1 MDQTPTTIGRPV
13 WFVGATW
20 ADHQPQDQTDR
31 FLAEG
36 IWENGYRDRYLDEVR
51 SVRPGDRIVIKS
63 THTRKQGLPFDNRGI
78 PVSTM
83 MIKAV
88 GEVTENPGDGR
99 RLKVAWDPVLPPRE
113 WYFYTHRRT
122 IWKVQRSSGALPEA
136 SAALIRFAL
145 DGEPQDHDS
154 FLKRPFWGKRYR
166 FGWTAFFSEIADKLL
181 QYRDD
186 RGPLI
191 AELHAISARLSRPL
205 SIADQF
211 EDGKGPLQDICPF
224 TIFGFIN
231 RNMTAANRRNIANE
245 LATFLEVQEPT
256 PELDWTKDG
265 IPFADN
271 RNVWFFAYAKDRK
284 PGDIDALWKLFADAR
299 EVADMDDERCREAF
313 VRSYDIARTIK
324 KVGVSKL
331 TMGLFWIRPWSFPS
345 LDKKSRKYIED
356 KLGGSPPENA
366 REYLELRDRLLER
379 FLEPDAPVHSFPEL
393 TWSGYNKNDPK
404 PSDDGE
410 SADHGD
416 GPGPEPLPSA
426 EYTIDHILAD
436 GCFLSRDALE
446 KVLRRLRSRKNLI
459 LQGPPGT
466 GKTWLAKKLAFALLG
481 RKDESRIRHLQFHP
495 NLSYEDFV
503 RGHRPVEGRLE
514 LTDGP
519 FLEVTKEARDDPDH
533 DYVMVIEEINRGN
546 PAQIFGEMLTLL
558 EADMRTP
565 AEALALAFPR
575 GEHERVHVPPNVY
588 LIGTMNVA
596 DRSLALVDLALR
608 RRFAFVDLE
617 PVFGESWRRWMRDQ
631 GGFDDG
637 FLGKVAGRMDALNEA
652 ISADASLGKQF
663 RVGHSYLT
671 VPPENRIANR
681 EAWYREVVETE
692 IGPLLREYW
701 FDQPDKADAQEKHLL
716 ADL

>member
-1 MDQTPTTIGRPV
+1 MFESCRGSYRRPNGVSTTSMTGTSTPLGSHDMDRTPTTI
-13 WFVGATW
+13 
-20 ADHQPQDQTDR
+20 
-31 FLAEG
+31 E
-36 IWENGYRDRYLDEVR
+36 
-51 SVRPGDRIVIKS
+51 
-63 THTRKQGLPFDNRGI
+63 
-78 PVSTM
+78 
-83 MIKAV
+83 
-88 GEVTENPGDGR
+88 R
-99 RLKVAWDPVLPPRE
+99 R
-113 WYFYTHRRT
+113 
-122 IWKVQRSSGALPEA
+122 
-136 SAALIRFAL
+136 
-145 DGEPQDHDS
+145 
-154 FLKRPFWGKRYR
+154 R
-166 FGWTAFFSEIADKLL
+166 FGWTAFFSELADKLL

-191 AELHAISARLSRPL
+191 AELHEISARISPSLAL
-205 SIADQF
+205 ADQF
-211 EDGKGPLQDICPF
+211 DDGTKKGRLQDICPF
-224 TIFGFIN
+224 TTIGFIN
-231 RNMTAANRRNIANE
+231 RSMTDANRRSIANE
-245 LATFLEVQEPT
+245 LATFLEVQEPI
-256 PELDWTKDG
+256 PALDWAKDG

-271 RNVWFFAYAKDRK
+271 RNVWFFAYARDRK
-284 PGDIDALWKLFADAR
+284 PGDIDALWRLFVDAR

-313 VRSYDIARTIK
+313 VRSYDNALTVK

-345 LDKKSRKYIED
+345 LDKKSHKYIED
-356 KLGGSPPENA
+356 RLGGSLPENA

-393 TWSGYNKNDPK
+393 TWSGYNQNDPK
-404 PSDDGE
+404 PSDNRE
-410 SADHGD
+410 STHDKKQATSRRANWVTITLSDDEKACLEAACDMAGIKKTAFVKQATMEMLDGD
-416 GPGPEPLPSA
+416 GLVPEPPPSA
-426 EYTIDHILAD
+426 EYTIDAILAD
-436 GCFLSRDALE
+436 GCFLSRAALE
-446 KVLRRLRSRKNLI
+446 KVLSRLQTRKNLI

-481 RKDESRIRHLQFHP
+481 RKDEGRIRHLQFHP

-503 RGHRPVEGRLE
+503 RGHRPVDGRLE

-519 FLEVTKEARDDPDH
+519 FLKLTEEARDDPDH
-533 DYVMVIEEINRGN
+533 DYVIVIEEINRGN

-558 EADMRTP
+558 EADKRTP
-565 AEALALAFPR
+565 DEALVLAFPR
-575 GEHERVHVPPNVY
+575 DKDERVHVPPNVY

-617 PVFGESWRRWMRDQ
+617 PVFGESWRRWMREQ

-637 FLGKVAGRMDALNEA
+637 FLGKVADRMDALNQA

-671 VPPENRIANR
+671 VAPGTRIANR

-701 FDQPDKADAQEKHLL
+701 FDQPDKTDAQEKRLL

>member
-1 MDQTPTTIGRPV
+1 MDQTPTTLEPRPV
-13 WFVGATW
+13 WFVGASW
-20 ADHQPQDQTDR
+20 HDHEPPDQTDR

-36 IWENGYRDRYLDEVR
+36 VWENGYRDRYLHEVK

-63 THTRKQGLPFDNRGI
+63 TYTRKQGLPFDNRGM
-78 PVSTM
+78 PVSALK
-83 MIKAV
+83 IKAV
-88 GEVTENPGDGR
+88 GEVTENLGDGR
-99 RLKVAWDPVLPPRE
+99 RLKVAWKPVRPPRE
-113 WYFYTHRRT
+113 WYFYTHHRT
-122 IWKVQRSSGALPEA
+122 IWKVQRLSGALPEA

-145 DGEPQDHDS
+145 DGAPQDHDR
-154 FLKRPFWGKRYR
+154 FLKWPAWRNRYR

-181 QYRDD
+181 QYRND

-205 SIADQF
+205 PLADT
-211 EDGKGPLQDICPF
+211 KSPLQDICPF
-224 TIFGFIN
+224 TIFGLIN
-231 RNMTAANRRNIANE
+231 RHSANRRSIANE

-271 RNVWFFAYAKDRK
+271 RNVWFFAYARDRK
-284 PGDIDALWKLFADAR
+284 PGDIDALWRLFSDAI
-299 EVADMDDERCREAF
+299 EVADTDDEGCREAF
-313 VRSYDIARTIK
+313 VQSYDNALTVK

-331 TMGLFWIRPWSFPS
+331 TMGLYWIRPWSFPS
-345 LDKKSRKYIED
+345 LDKSSGKYIED
-356 KLGGSPPENA
+356 KLGAVLPENA

-379 FLEPDAPVHSFPEL
+379 FLEPDTRVHSFPEL
-393 TWSGYNKNDPK
+393 TWSGYNQNAPE
-404 PSDDGE
+404 PNDDGK
-410 SADHGD
+410 STHD
-416 GPGPEPLPSA
+416 GGRGPEPPPPPA
-426 EYTIDHILAD
+426 GYTIDHILDD
-436 GCFLSRDALE
+436 GCFLSREALE

-466 GKTWLAKKLAFALLG
+466 GKTWLAKRLAFALLG
-481 RKDESRIRHLQFHP
+481 RKDEGRIRHLQFHP

-503 RGHRPVEGRLE
+503 RGHRPVKGRLE

-519 FLEVTKEARDDPDH
+519 FLEVTRGARDDPEH
-533 DYVMVIEEINRGN
+533 AYVMVIEEINRGN

-558 EADMRTP
+558 EADKRTP
-565 AEALALAFPR
+565 DAALALAFPR
-575 GEHERVHVPPNVY
+575 DESERVHVPPNVY

-617 PVFGESWRRWMRDQ
+617 PVFGESWRKWMRDQ
-631 GGFDDG
+631 GGFEDG
-637 FLGKVAGRMDALNEA
+637 FLGNVADRMDALNEA
-652 ISADASLGKQF
+652 ISADASLGRQF

-671 VPPENRIANR
+671 VAPETRIANR

-701 FDQPDKADAQEKHLL
+701 FDQPDKADAREKHLL
-716 ADL
+716 ADF

>member
-1 MDQTPTTIGRPV
+1 MDRTPTTLERPV

-20 ADHQPQDQTDR
+20 HDHQPTDQIDR
-31 FLAEG
+31 FLENG
-36 IWENGYRDRYLDEVR
+36 IWENGYTDRYLDDVK
-51 SVRPGDRIVIKS
+51 SVEPGDKIVIKS
-63 THTRKQGLPFDNRGI
+63 THTRKHELPFDYRGMA
-78 PVSTM
+78 VSAM
-83 MIKAV
+83 KIKAV

-99 RLKVAWDPVLPPRE
+99 HLKVDWERCSPPRE

-122 IWKVQRSSGALPEA
+122 VWKVQRSSGASSKA
-136 SAALIRFAL
+136 DALIRFAL
-145 DGEPQDHDS
+145 DGEQQDFKIFFEIGEQVSDE
-154 FLKRPFWGKRYR
+154 W
-166 FGWTAFFSEIADKLL
+166 AVFFSEIADKLL
-181 QYRDD
+181 QYRNED

-191 AELHAISARLSRPL
+191 AKLIAISRSVGITFPDDRFP
-205 SIADQF
+205 D
-211 EDGKGPLQDICPF
+211 ETDGTLRDICPF
-224 TIFGFIN
+224 STFGCFN
-231 RNMTAANRRNIANE
+231 RYMQADTKRESFANE
-245 LATFLEVQEPT
+245 LASFLEVRRRTSTLNWNE
-256 PELDWTKDG
+256 DG
-265 IPFADN
+265 IPTLDPQ
-271 RNVWFFAYAKDRK
+271 RTWFFSHAKDRN
-284 PGDIDALWKLFADAR
+284 PDDIDSLWTLFADAIKL
-299 EVADMDDERCREAF
+299 ADAGDEDDDNDRAAF
-313 VRSYDIARTIK
+313 IRSYDKCYGVKGIGTTTLTI
-324 KVGVSKL
+324 
-331 TMGLFWIRPWSFPS
+331 GLYWIRPWSFPP
-345 LDKKSRKYIED
+345 LDKRSIKYMNEE
-356 KLGGSPPENA
+356 LGEQVPEKPNA
-366 REYLELRDRLLER
+366 RDYLELRDRVLER
-379 FLEPDAPVHSFPEL
+379 FDNPDAPVHSFPEL
-393 TWSGYNKNDPK
+393 TRSAYNQ
-404 PSDDGE
+404 SD
-410 SADHGD
+410 SNGD
-416 GPGPEPLPSA
+416 GPGLEPLPSA

-481 RKDESRIRHLQFHP
+481 RKDEGRIRHLQFHP

-519 FLEVTKEARDDPDH
+519 FLEVTKEARDDLEH

-558 EADMRTP
+558 EADKRTP

-671 VPPENRIANR
+671 VPPETRIASPK
-681 EAWYREVVETE
+681 AWYREVVETE

-701 FDQPDKADAQEKHLL
+701 FDQPAKADAQEKRLL

>member
-1 MDQTPTTIGRPV
+1 MFESCRGSYRRPNGVSTTSMTGTSTPLGSHDMDRTPTTI
-13 WFVGATW
+13 
-20 ADHQPQDQTDR
+20 
-31 FLAEG
+31 E
-36 IWENGYRDRYLDEVR
+36 
-51 SVRPGDRIVIKS
+51 
-63 THTRKQGLPFDNRGI
+63 
-78 PVSTM
+78 
-83 MIKAV
+83 
-88 GEVTENPGDGR
+88 R
-99 RLKVAWDPVLPPRE
+99 R
-113 WYFYTHRRT
+113 
-122 IWKVQRSSGALPEA
+122 
-136 SAALIRFAL
+136 
-145 DGEPQDHDS
+145 
-154 FLKRPFWGKRYR
+154 R
-166 FGWTAFFSEIADKLL
+166 FGWTAFFSELADKLL

-191 AELHAISARLSRPL
+191 AELHEISARISPSLAL
-205 SIADQF
+205 ADQF
-211 EDGKGPLQDICPF
+211 DDGTKKGRLQDICPF
-224 TIFGFIN
+224 TTIGFIN
-231 RNMTAANRRNIANE
+231 RSMTDANRRSIANE
-245 LATFLEVQEPT
+245 LATFLEVQEPI
-256 PELDWTKDG
+256 PALDWAKDG

-271 RNVWFFAYAKDRK
+271 RNVWFFAYARDRK
-284 PGDIDALWKLFADAR
+284 PGDIDALWRLFVDAR

-313 VRSYDIARTIK
+313 VRSYDNALTVK

-345 LDKKSRKYIED
+345 LDKKSHKYIED
-356 KLGGSPPENA
+356 RLGGSLPENA

-393 TWSGYNKNDPK
+393 TWSGYNQNDPK
-404 PSDDGE
+404 PSDNRE
-410 SADHGD
+410 STHDKKQATSRRANWVTITLSDDEKACLEAACDMAGIKKTAFVKQATMEMLDGD
-416 GPGPEPLPSA
+416 GLVPEPPPSA
-426 EYTIDHILAD
+426 EYTIDAILAD
-436 GCFLSRDALE
+436 GCFLSRAALE
-446 KVLRRLRSRKNLI
+446 KVLSRLQTRKNLI

-481 RKDESRIRHLQFHP
+481 RKDEGRIRHLQFHP

-503 RGHRPVEGRLE
+503 RGHRPVDGRLE

-519 FLEVTKEARDDPDH
+519 FLKLTEEARDDPDH
-533 DYVMVIEEINRGN
+533 DYVIVIEEINRGN

-558 EADMRTP
+558 EADKRTP
-565 AEALALAFPR
+565 DEALVLAFPR
-575 GEHERVHVPPNVY
+575 DKDERVHVPPNVY

-637 FLGKVAGRMDALNEA
+637 LLGKVADRMDALNQA

-671 VPPENRIANR
+671 VAPGTRIANR

-701 FDQPDKADAQEKHLL
+701 FDQPDKTDAQEKRLL